1 VLQHYLPAVIFLVIG
16 IGLGLVFTMLN
27 RLFGARHARRD
38 HAPYESGMPSDGKI
52 GVRFGISFYIVAIL
66 FLIFDVEVILLVPAA
81 LVITDFGWH
90 ALGAVGLFVFLLVVA
105 FVYEWGRG
113 SLDWK

>member
-1 VLQHYLPAVIFLVIG
+1 VLQSYLPAIIFVVIG
-16 IGLGLVFTMLN
+16 IGLGAVFTMLN
-27 RLFGARHARRD
+27 TFFGRGKRGRD
-38 HAPYESGMPSDGKI
+38 TQPYESGMPSDGKI

-66 FLIFDVEVILLVPAA
+66 FLIFDVEVILLFPAA
-81 LVITDFGWH
+81 LVLQELGWH
-90 ALGAVGLFVFLLVVA
+90 ALGAIGLFIFLLTVA